1 MHKRTRQ
8 FILETLLTTRE
19 LSAQIG
25 VPEITLKKRY
35 ERDNSLAVLKGNNL
49 LWDRRDY
56 APSEP
61 GAPGAGE
68 QTNEREEEQEGEEK
82 KASTNL

>member
-8 FILETLLTTRE
+8 FIVQTLLTTKE
-19 LSAQIG
+19 LTALIG

-56 APSEP
+56 MPSEP
-61 GAPGAGE
+61 SELGAGE
-68 QTNEREEEQEGEEK
+68 
-82 KASTNL
+82 

>member
-8 FILETLLTTRE
+8 FIQETLLTTRE
-19 LSAQIG
+19 LTALIG
-25 VPEITLKKRY
+25 VPEVTLKKRY

-56 APSEP
+56 MPNAPGE
-61 GAPGAGE
+61 PGAGE
-68 QTNEREEEQEGEEK
+68 QARNAGEQQEEQ
-82 KASTNL
+82 KAETQM